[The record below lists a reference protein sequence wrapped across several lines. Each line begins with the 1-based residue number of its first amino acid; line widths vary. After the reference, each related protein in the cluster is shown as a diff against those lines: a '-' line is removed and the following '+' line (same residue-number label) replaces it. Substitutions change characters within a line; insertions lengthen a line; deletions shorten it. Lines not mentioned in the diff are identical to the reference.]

1 MRLNLLTTVCVTVVK
16 SMWVYFHKVK
26 RITQNREIVHRERYK
41 FSSRQFRYRVH
52 MVIRHRLQRYSK
64 LYGSLKY
71 GNAHNTSKN
80 IVYGGDVNE
89 RHPVHLNCIIFNLP
103 PPPPF
108 FEEEDGLAS
117 SAQGIPVQD
126 HHSSLLWLCTDLH
139 DANPKDYTSMF
150 SGTSAS

>member
-1 MRLNLLTTVCVTVVK
+1 MRDTNLAPANFGIGYIW
-16 SMWVYFHKVK
+16 SFD
-26 RITQNREIVHRERYK
+26 ID
-41 FSSRQFRYRVH
+41 
-52 MVIRHRLQRYSK
+52 YSDK

-71 GNAHNTSKN
+71 GNAHNISKN

-103 PPPPF
+103 ARPF

-139 DANPKDYTSMF
+139 DTNPKDYTSMF
-150 SGTSAS
+150 SGTSASESHFPLKALFVHVISCHNLI